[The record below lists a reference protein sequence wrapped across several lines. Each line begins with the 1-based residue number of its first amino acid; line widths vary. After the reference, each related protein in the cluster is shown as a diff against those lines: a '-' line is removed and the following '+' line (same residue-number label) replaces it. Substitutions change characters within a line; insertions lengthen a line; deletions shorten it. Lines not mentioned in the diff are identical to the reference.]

1 MPEIAIIIVSILL
14 LIAIVQIIMLK
25 KKLSKLS
32 AVGELRIKLKE
43 AEEKIIKLKSGY
55 NNIKEQ
61 NDFLKSKNRELE
73 RKMKELEEANLEL
86 LEKKETLQTSKEK
99 LELLHKQKE
108 ELFAMAIHD
117 IKNPVSA
124 IKGYLD
130 LLDSYDL
137 TAQEQQEIMSG
148 LMASSDRIVRLAQE
162 IAETVVL
169 KDNVPKL
176 KLQVTSIKDII
187 DSVYRQNITYAER
200 KNIKLVNKSSHDL
213 PKVEMDPEK
222 IEEAIDNLVN
232 NGIKYGPERT
242 TVQIKTFFNSEKIT
256 IEITDDGQGMSPE
269 DMEQIFE
276 KGKLLST
283 EPTGD
288 ETRSGLG
295 LWIVKN
301 IIDEHKGE
309 IKVDSKLGVGTTF
322 TIKLPYT
329 NK

>member
-1 MPEIAIIIVSILL
+1 MFNVITIIVSVLL
-14 LIAIVQIIMLK
+14 LFSIIQIIILR
-25 KKLSKLS
+25 KKLSKFS
-32 AVGELRIKLKE
+32 DIEEFTTKLKE
-43 AEEKIIKLKSGY
+43 AEEKIITLKAGY
-55 NNIKEQ
+55 NNLKEQ

-73 RKMKELEEANLEL
+73 HKMKELEEANLEL
-86 LEKKETLQTSKEK
+86 LEKKESLQSSKEK
-99 LELLHKQKE
+99 LEMLHKQKE
-108 ELFAMAIHD
+108 EIFAMAIHD

-148 LMASSDRIVRLAQE
+148 LMASSDKIVRLAQE
-162 IAETVVL
+162 IAETVIL
-169 KDNVPKL
+169 SGKIQPKL
-176 KLQVTSIKDII
+176 KLSSVKDII
-187 DSVYRQNITYAER
+187 DSVVRQNNTYAKR
-200 KNIKLVNKSSHDL
+200 KKIKLVNKSSRDL
-213 PKVEMDPEK
+213 PKIEIDQDK

-232 NGIKYGPERT
+232 NGIKYGPEGT
-242 TVQIKTFFNSEKIT
+242 TVQVKTYFDSKNIS
-256 IEITDDGQGMSPE
+256 IEVSDDGQGMSSE
-269 DMEQIFE
+269 DLNLIFE

-288 ETRSGLG
+288 ETRTGLG

-301 IIDEHKGE
+301 VVEEHNGQ

-322 TIKLPYT
+322 TIILPYT